1 MSTTNDT
8 KPTDNPDSLHLS
20 LVSNSPLLCEG
31 LLNLL
36 SNHLRFA
43 IAGCYSADIVPTN
56 VLPNPTQHVVLLD
69 SGIGAENA
77 TQRTREWRG
86 MTPAPLVIILEMTG
100 ASDVILACIEAG
112 ANGYTLRGA
121 SGAEVAQTILDV
133 QRGLAQCSPQITAQL
148 FARLAARRSDTET
161 YSMANTA
168 TLTHRELDVLSLI
181 VKAYT
186 NKQIAETLVI
196 EVRTVKHHIHNILRK
211 LNIRHRWEAAQYAAN
226 MGVLDYATLKEPPY
240 RSRSISS
247 SVS

>member
-8 KPTDNPDSLHLS
+8 KPTDSPDILHLS
-20 LVSNSPLLCEG
+20 VVSNSPLLCEG
-31 LLNLL
+31 LLNILT
-36 SNHLRFA
+36 SHLRFA
-43 IAGCYSADIVPTN
+43 VAGCYSADTPPSN
-56 VLPNPTQHVVLLD
+56 VLPNPTKHVVLLD
-69 SGIGAENA
+69 SGIGTENA
-77 TQRTREWRG
+77 TQRTREWRA
-86 MTPAPLVIILEMTG
+86 MLPTPLVIILEMTG

-148 FARLAARRSDTET
+148 FARLAARRNDAET
-161 YSMANTA
+161 RSMASTA
-168 TLTHRELDVLSLI
+168 ILTNRELDVLHLI
-181 VKAYT
+181 VKEYT
-186 NKQIAETLVI
+186 NKQIAESLVI

-211 LNIRHRWEAAQYAAN
+211 LNIRYRWEAAQYAAN
-226 MGVLDYATLKEPPY
+226 MGALDYATLKEPPY